1 MSYRFKVSDSL
12 NIPYRGHLLRLKLAS
27 GTAPAKELGVGARLR
42 VSGPRGE
49 AGEVSVL
56 GHAAMGGRLTQ
67 ARLDRTGE
75 LDIVIPAEQASIDGE
90 RIDIGWTVGPTN
102 GGH

>member
-1 MSYRFKVSDSL
+1 MSYRFKVSDSA
-12 NIPYRGHLLRLKLAS
+12 NVPYRGHLLRLKLAS
-27 GTAPAKELGVGARLR
+27 GTAPVKALQAGARLR

-56 GHAAMGGRLTQ
+56 GHAAVGGRPTQ

-75 LDIVIPAEQASIDGE
+75 LDIVIPAEQAIVDGA
-90 RIDIGWTVGPTN
+90 RIEIGWMVGPSN
-102 GGH
+102 GG

>member
-27 GTAPAKELGVGARLR
+27 GTARAKELGAGTRLR
-42 VSGPRGE
+42 VSGPHGE
-49 AGEVSVL
+49 AGDVSVI
-56 GHAAMGGRLTQ
+56 GHAAMGGRPTQ

-75 LDIVIPAEQASIDGE
+75 LDIIIPAEQAQIDGE
-90 RIDIGWTVGPTN
+90 RIDIGWRVGPMN
-102 GGH
+102 GGR